1 MCTPLGSKIEYLQ
14 ALITSRS
21 GCDHRDAWAT
31 KNNLILQITGAI
43 TASQLTVEPSF
54 AALIKSENLTATG
67 LRRG

>member
-43 TASQLTVEPSF
+43 TASQLTVE
-54 AALIKSENLTATG
+54 
-67 LRRG
+67 LRFRRIDKIRKLDRNRLA

>member
-1 MCTPLGSKIEYLQ
+1 MCTPLGSNIEYLQ

-43 TASQLTVEPSF
+43 TASQLKAELRF
-54 AALIKSENLTATG
+54 RGLIKFRKLDRNRLT
-67 LRRG
+67 